1 MSTQNSTLSAAR
13 SSAPLATLW
22 GLVAFHILVIAAS
35 NYLVQLPVEIFGF
48 YTTWGAFSFPL
59 VYVATDLTV
68 RIYGPCLARK
78 IIARVMLPALLIS
91 YVMSVIFYE
100 GAFQG
105 FEALAE
111 FNTFVARIAFASF
124 AAYLIG
130 QLMDIRIFAALRALP
145 QWWAAPLASSVLGN
159 AFDSIVFFS
168 VAFYKSSD
176 AFMADN
182 WIEIGLVDYVF
193 KFLICALFMLPLYGM
208 LLNYLKQRLSFDS
221 ERAPAV

>member
-1 MSTQNSTLSAAR
+1 MSNTNNTLSTVR

-22 GLVAFHILVIAAS
+22 GLVFFHILVIAAS

-48 YTTWGAFSFPL
+48 FTTWGAFSFPL

-68 RIYGPCLARK
+68 RIYGAPLARK
-78 IIARVMLPALLIS
+78 IIALVILPALLIS

-105 FEALAE
+105 FTALSE
-111 FNTFVARIAFASF
+111 FNTFVGRIAFASF
-124 AAYLIG
+124 AAYLVG
-130 QLMDIRIFAALRALP
+130 QMLDIRIFAALRSLP

-159 AFDSIVFFS
+159 AFDSIVFFAI
-168 VAFYKSSD
+168 AFYKSSD
-176 AFMADN
+176 PFMAAN
-182 WIEIGLVDYVF
+182 WIEIGLVDYLF

-208 LLNYLKQRLSFDS
+208 LLGYLKQRLSFGDS
-221 ERAPAV
+221 RLPAL